1 MDRNTFT
8 GLFLIL
14 IILVGSTYLMQPSDE
29 DIKRERAR
37 QSQDSLARINQPAG
51 AETIDTIPVAAAP
64 AIDSG
69 KVMAGPFGAAYSGSN
84 TPVILENEK
93 LRVEINPKGGRIS
106 SVELKDF
113 KTYSGDSLIMFSG
126 AGNRFGLEFEAEG
139 RNISTND
146 LYFTSSG
153 DHLTVKETDS
163 ASLTMRLTY
172 AEGKY
177 IDYVY
182 SLKGDSYN
190 VGLTIAT
197 KGLQDV
203 IAPSKQ
209 HITLNWETI
218 LRQKEKDLASE
229 QRYSTA
235 YFSQEQ
241 AGVDHLDLSKS
252 EKKELNEGKIQW
264 FSFKQH
270 FFSNVLIAKN
280 SFDKG
285 ELSVNTS
292 PDPAIVKTFAAK
304 MQIPFTRQD
313 VNSFPMEFYFGPNQL
328 SILEKQ
334 GYDIDKQIDLGYWPL
349 KYINRWVVLPVFS
362 FLEGFGWGYG
372 LIILVLTVLLKMVLL
387 PLTYK
392 SYLSMAKMR
401 VLKPEMDEIK
411 EKVGDDNATLLQQ
424 EYLKLYKK
432 AGVNPLG
439 GCLPMLLQLPIIM
452 AFFFFFP
459 NLFELRQRSFLWM
472 EDLSTYDAFFQLGF
486 QLPFLGNHISLMCI
500 LMTISTLI
508 YTYFNNQVSG
518 ATGQM
523 KYIGY
528 ITPVIFFG
536 VLNSYPSGLNYYY
549 FLANM
554 MTFAQQYIIRMFV
567 NDEKIHAQ
575 IQENKKKPVKE
586 KKKSGFQQRMEDYM
600 RQQQQQQAAKT
611 KSGGTTGKTT
621 GGKKK

>member
-14 IILVGSTYLMQPSDE
+14 IILVGSTFLMQPSDE
-29 DIKRERAR
+29 DIKREKAK
-37 QSQDSLARINQPAG
+37 QSQDSIAKVKK
-51 AETIDTIPVAAAP
+51 AETPLMVQDSTKTVVVP
-64 AIDSG
+64 ALDSTLI
-69 KVMAGPFGAAYSGSN
+69 KAGPFGSAQSGSIE
-84 TPVILENEK
+84 PIVLENEL
-93 LRVEINPKGGRIS
+93 LRVKISPKGGRIA
-106 SVELKDF
+106 SVELKKF
-113 KTYSGDSLIMFSG
+113 KTYRQLPLIMFEG
-126 AGNRFGLEFEAEG
+126 QGNKFGLIFGAAG
-139 RNISTND
+139 KNISTND
-146 LYFTSSG
+146 LYFQPLGTSFS
-153 DHLTVKETDS
+153 VAKNDS
-163 ASLTMRLTY
+163 VSLTMRLNY
-172 AEGKY
+172 SEGKY
-177 IDYVY
+177 IDYIY
-182 SLKGDSYN
+182 SLTGDSYN

-197 KGLQDV
+197 KGMQDLV
-203 IAPSKQ
+203 TPTQK
-209 HITLNWETI
+209 HLTLNWETI
-218 LRQKEKDLASE
+218 LKQKEKDLVSE
-229 QRYSTA
+229 QRYSST
-235 YFSQEQ
+235 YFKQGDEN
-241 AGVDHLDLSKS
+241 VDYLSLTESETKS
-252 EKKELNEGKIQW
+252 ITEGKIKW

-285 ELSVNTS
+285 ELIVNTS
-292 PDPAIVKTFAAK
+292 PDSNTVKSFAAN
-304 MQIPFTRQD
+304 MQIPFERQE
-313 VNSFPMEFYFGPNQL
+313 VTSYPMNFYFGPNQL
-328 SILEKQ
+328 NILEKQ
-334 GYDIDKQIDLGYWPL
+334 GFEIEKQIDLGYWPL
-349 KYINRWVVLPVFS
+349 KYINRWIVLPVFS
-362 FLEGFGWGYG
+362 FLERFGWGYG

-401 VLKPEMDEIK
+401 ILKPEMDEIK
-411 EKVGDDNATLLQQ
+411 GKVGDDNPTLLQQ

-459 NLFELRQRSFLWM
+459 NLFELRQKSFLWM
-472 EDLSTYDAFFQLGF
+472 DDLSTFDAFFQMGF
-486 QLPFLGNHISLMCI
+486 NIPFLGSHISLMCI

-528 ITPVIFFG
+528 ITPIIFFG

-567 NDEKIHAQ
+567 NDDKIHAQ
-575 IQENKKKPVKE
+575 IQENKKKPQSE

-600 RQQQQQQAAKT
+600 RQQQQNKT
-611 KSGGTTGKTT
+611 QPASSS
-621 GGKKK
+621 KKKLK

>member
-29 DIKRERAR
+29 DIKREKAK
-37 QSQDSLARINQPAG
+37 QTQDSLARVNKSANKEAVQ
-51 AETIDTIPVAAAP
+51 DTSKTALIP
-64 AIDSG
+64 AIDSTLI
-69 KVMAGPFGAAYSGSN
+69 KSGPFGSAQSGSSE
-84 TPVILENEK
+84 PVVIENESIK
-93 LRVEINPKGGRIS
+93 VKISRRGGRIA
-106 SVELKDF
+106 SVELKNF
-113 KTYSGDSLIMFSG
+113 KTYTQEPLVMFEG
-126 AGNRFGLEFEAEG
+126 AGNQFGLIFGAAG
-139 RNISTND
+139 QNINTND
-146 LYFTSSG
+146 LYFSPSANS
-153 DHLTVKETDS
+153 LTVSKVDS
-163 ASLTMRLTY
+163 SSLTMRLTHS
-172 AEGKY
+172 EGKY
-177 IDYVY
+177 IDYIY
-182 SLKGDSYN
+182 SIKGEGYN
-190 VGLTIAT
+190 IGLNIVT
-197 KGLQDV
+197 KGMQDV
-203 IAPSKQ
+203 IAPTQKS
-209 HITLNWETI
+209 ITLNWESV
-218 LRQKEKDLASE
+218 LKQKEKDLPSE
-229 QRYSTA
+229 QRYSSA
-235 YFSQEQ
+235 YFKQGDED
-241 AGVDHLDLSKS
+241 VDYLSLTES
-252 EKKELNEGKIQW
+252 ETKELNEGKIKW

-285 ELSVNTS
+285 ELAVTTS
-292 PDPAIVKTFAAK
+292 PDAGVVKSFAAN
-304 MQIPFTRQD
+304 MQIPVQRQD
-313 VNSFPMEFYFGPNQL
+313 QTEFPMEFYFGPNQL
-328 SILEKQ
+328 NILEKQ
-334 GYDIDKQIDLGYWPL
+334 GFDIEKQIDLGYWPL
-349 KYINRWVVLPVFS
+349 KYINRWVVLPVFN

-401 VLKPEMDEIK
+401 ILKPEMDEIK
-411 EKVGDDNATLLQQ
+411 GKVGEDNPTLLQQ

-459 NLFELRQRSFLWM
+459 NLFELRGRSFLWM
-472 EDLSTYDAFFQLGF
+472 DDLSTYDAFFQLGF
-486 QLPFLGNHISLMCI
+486 NLPFLGNHISLMCI
-500 LMTISTLI
+500 LMTVSTLI

-528 ITPVIFFG
+528 ITPIIFFG

-567 NDEKIHAQ
+567 NDDKIHAQ
-575 IQENKKKPVKE
+575 IQENKKKPE
-586 KKKSGFQQRMEDYM
+586 SAKKKSGFQQRMEDYM
-600 RQQQQQQAAKT
+600 RQQQQAQAQKG
-611 KSGGTTGKTT
+611 S
-621 GGKKK
+621 GKKK

>member
-14 IILVGSTYLMQPSDE
+14 IILVGSTFLMQPSDE
-29 DIKRERAR
+29 DIKREKAK
-37 QSQDSLARINQPAG
+37 QSQDSIARVKKLESPKIVQDS
-51 AETIDTIPVAAAP
+51 TKTVVVP
-64 AIDSG
+64 AIDSTLI
-69 KVMAGPFGAAYSGSN
+69 KSGPFGSAQSGSN
-84 TPVILENEK
+84 EPIVLENELIK
-93 LRVEINPKGGRIS
+93 VKISPQGGRIA
-106 SVELKDF
+106 SVELKKF
-113 KTYSGDSLIMFSG
+113 KTYKKLPLIMFEG
-126 AGNRFGLEFEAEG
+126 QGNRFGLIFGAAG
-139 RNISTND
+139 KNISTND
-146 LYFTSSG
+146 LYFQPLGTS
-153 DHLTVKETDS
+153 VNVAKNDS
-163 ASLTMRLTY
+163 VSLTMRLNY
-172 AEGKY
+172 SEGKY
-177 IDYVY
+177 IDYIY
-182 SLKGDSYN
+182 SLTGDSYN
-190 VGLTIAT
+190 VDLTIAT
-197 KGLQDV
+197 KGMQDV
-203 IAPSKQ
+203 VTPTQKNL
-209 HITLNWETI
+209 TLNWETT
-218 LRQKEKDLASE
+218 LKQKEKDLASE
-229 QRYSTA
+229 QRYSST
-235 YFSQEQ
+235 YFKQGDES
-241 AGVDHLDLSKS
+241 VDYLSLTES
-252 EKKELNEGKIQW
+252 ETKAISEGKIKW

-285 ELSVNTS
+285 ELIVNTS
-292 PDPAIVKTFAAK
+292 LDSNTVKSFAAN
-304 MQIPFTRQD
+304 MQIPFERQD
-313 VNSFPMEFYFGPNQL
+313 VTSYPMKFYFGPNQL
-328 SILEKQ
+328 NILEKQ
-334 GYDIDKQIDLGYWPL
+334 GFEIEKQIDLGYWPL
-349 KYINRWVVLPVFS
+349 KYINRWIVLPVFS
-362 FLEGFGWGYG
+362 FLERFGWGYG

-401 VLKPEMDEIK
+401 ILKPEMDEIK
-411 EKVGDDNATLLQQ
+411 GKVGDDNPTLLQQ

-439 GCLPMLLQLPIIM
+439 GCLPMILQLPIIM

-472 EDLSTYDAFFQLGF
+472 DDLSTFDAFFQMGF
-486 QLPFLGNHISLMCI
+486 NIPFLGSHISLMCI

-528 ITPVIFFG
+528 ITPIIFFG

-567 NDEKIHAQ
+567 NDDKIHAQ
-575 IQENKKKPVKE
+575 IQENKKKPQSE

-600 RQQQQQQAAKT
+600 RQQQQNKT
-611 KSGGTTGKTT
+611 QPASSS
-621 GGKKK
+621 KKKLK

>member
-1 MDRNTFT
+1 
-8 GLFLIL
+8 
-14 IILVGSTYLMQPSDE
+14 
-29 DIKRERAR
+29 
-37 QSQDSLARINQPAG
+37 
-51 AETIDTIPVAAAP
+51 
-64 AIDSG
+64 
-69 KVMAGPFGAAYSGSN
+69 
-84 TPVILENEK
+84 
-93 LRVEINPKGGRIS
+93 
-106 SVELKDF
+106 
-113 KTYSGDSLIMFSG
+113 
-126 AGNRFGLEFEAEG
+126 
-139 RNISTND
+139 
-146 LYFTSSG
+146 
-153 DHLTVKETDS
+153 
-163 ASLTMRLTY
+163 MRLNY

-177 IDYVY
+177 IDYIY
-182 SLKGDSYN
+182 SLKGTGYN

-197 KGLQDV
+197 KGMQDV
-203 IAPSKQ
+203 VAPTQK
-209 HITLNWETI
+209 HITLNWESV
-218 LRQKEKDLASE
+218 LKQKEKDLASE
-229 QRYSTA
+229 QRYSSA
-235 YFSQEQ
+235 YFKQGDES
-241 AGVDHLDLSKS
+241 VDYLSLS
-252 EKKELNEGKIQW
+252 ESETKELTEGKIKW

-270 FFSNVLIAKN
+270 YFSNVLIAKN

-285 ELSVNTS
+285 ELTVNTS
-292 PDPAIVKTFAAK
+292 PDSSTVKSFTAN
-304 MQIPFTRQD
+304 MQIPFERQEITTY
-313 VNSFPMEFYFGPNQL
+313 PMTFYFGPNQL
-328 SILEKQ
+328 NILEKQ
-334 GYDIDKQIDLGYWPL
+334 GFEIEKQIDLGYWPL
-349 KYINRWVVLPVFS
+349 KYINRWIVLPVFN

-411 EKVGDDNATLLQQ
+411 GKVGDDNPTLLQQ

-472 EDLSTYDAFFQLGF
+472 EDLSTFDAFFQLGF
-486 QLPFLGNHISLMCI
+486 NMPFLGSHISLMCI

-528 ITPVIFFG
+528 ITPIIFFG

-567 NDEKIHAQ
+567 DDNKIHAQ
-575 IQENKKKPVKE
+575 IQEHKKKPQSE

-600 RQQQQQQAAKT
+600 RQQQQAKSQPASST
-611 KSGGTTGKTT
+611 
-621 GGKKK
+621 KKKLK

>member
-1 MDRNTFT
+1 MDKNTFT

-29 DIKRERAR
+29 DIKREKAK
-37 QSQDSLARINQPAG
+37 QTQDSLARVKKPVEAL
-51 AETIDTIPVAAAP
+51 AAPDTSKTAVIP
-64 AIDSG
+64 AIDSTLI
-69 KVMAGPFGAAYSGSN
+69 KSGPFGSAQSGSSE
-84 TPVILENEK
+84 PVVIENESIK
-93 LRVEINPKGGRIS
+93 VKISRRGGRIA

-113 KTYSGDSLIMFSG
+113 KTYSNEPLVMFEG
-126 AGNRFGLEFEAEG
+126 EGNKFGLIFGAAG
-139 RNISTND
+139 QNINTGE
-146 LYFTSSG
+146 LYFTPSVNSLSVSKNDSSS
-153 DHLTVKETDS
+153 V
-163 ASLTMRLTY
+163 TMRLTHS
-172 AEGKY
+172 EGKY
-177 IDYVY
+177 IDYIY
-182 SLKGDSYN
+182 TLKGQGYN

-197 KGLQDV
+197 RGMEDI
-203 IAPSKQ
+203 IAPTQKS
-209 HITLNWETI
+209 ITLNWETV
-218 LRQKEKDLASE
+218 LKQKEKDLPGE
-229 QRYSTA
+229 QRYSSA
-235 YFSQEQ
+235 YFKQGDES
-241 AGVDHLDLSKS
+241 VDHLSLTES
-252 EKKELNEGKIQW
+252 ENKELNEGKIKW

-285 ELSVNTS
+285 ELAVTTS
-292 PDPAIVKTFAAK
+292 PDAGVVKGFAAN
-304 MQIPFTRQD
+304 MQIPVERQ
-313 VNSFPMEFYFGPNQL
+313 NQTAFPMEFYFGPNQL
-328 SILEKQ
+328 NILEKQ
-334 GYDIDKQIDLGYWPL
+334 GFDIEKQIDLGYWPL
-349 KYINRWVVLPVFS
+349 KYINRWVVLPVFN

-411 EKVGDDNATLLQQ
+411 GKVGEDNPTLLQQ

-459 NLFELRQRSFLWM
+459 NLFELRGRSFLWM
-472 EDLSTYDAFFQLGF
+472 DDLSTYDAFFQLGF
-486 QLPFLGNHISLMCI
+486 NLPFLGNHISLMCI

-528 ITPVIFFG
+528 ITPIIFFG

-567 NDEKIHAQ
+567 NDDKIHAQ
-575 IQENKKKPVKE
+575 IQENKKKPE
-586 KKKSGFQQRMEDYM
+586 SARKKSGFQQRMEDYM
-600 RQQQQQQAAKT
+600 RQQQQAQAQKG
-611 KSGGTTGKTT
+611 SGKA
-621 GGKKK
+621 KKK

>member
-14 IILVGSTYLMQPSDE
+14 IILVGSTFLMQPSEE
-29 DIKRERAR
+29 DIKREKAK
-37 QSQDSLARINQPAG
+37 QSQDSIARVNKDKNPVIVK
-51 AETIDTIPVAAAP
+51 DTAKTTVLPPV
-64 AIDSG
+64 DSTLI
-69 KVMAGPFGAAYSGSN
+69 KSGPFGAAQSGSDE
-84 TPVILENEK
+84 PIILENESIK
-93 LRVEINPKGGRIS
+93 LKISPKGGRIA
-106 SVELKDF
+106 SVELKNF
-113 KTYSGDSLIMFSG
+113 KTYTQLPLIMFEG
-126 AGNRFGLEFEAEG
+126 EGNKFGLTFGSAG
-139 RNISTND
+139 KNINTND
-146 LYFTSSG
+146 LYFQPIGSS
-153 DHLTVKETDS
+153 VNVAKNDS
-163 ASLTMRLTY
+163 SSVSMRLNY
-172 AEGKY
+172 GEGKY
-177 IDYVY
+177 IDYIY
-182 SLKGDSYN
+182 SLKGTGYN

-197 KGLQDV
+197 KGMQDV
-203 IAPSKQ
+203 VAPTQK
-209 HITLNWETI
+209 HLTLNWETI
-218 LRQKEKDLASE
+218 LKQKEKDLASE
-229 QRYSTA
+229 QRYSSA
-235 YFSQEQ
+235 YFKQGDE
-241 AGVDHLDLSKS
+241 GVDYLSLS
-252 EKKELNEGKIQW
+252 ESETKELNEGKIKW

-270 FFSNVLIAKN
+270 YFSNVLIAKN

-285 ELSVNTS
+285 ELTVNTS
-292 PDPAIVKTFAAK
+292 PDSSTVKSFAAN
-304 MQIPFTRQD
+304 MQIPFERQD
-313 VNSFPMEFYFGPNQL
+313 VTSYPMTFYFGPNQL
-328 SILEKQ
+328 NILEKQ
-334 GYDIDKQIDLGYWPL
+334 GFDIEKQIDLGYWPL
-349 KYINRWVVLPVFS
+349 KYINRWIVLPVFN

-411 EKVGDDNATLLQQ
+411 GKVGDDNPTLLQQ

-459 NLFELRQRSFLWM
+459 NLFELRQQSFLWM
-472 EDLSTYDAFFQLGF
+472 EDLSTFDAFFNLGF
-486 QLPFLGNHISLMCI
+486 TVPFLGNHISLMCI

-528 ITPVIFFG
+528 ITPIIFFG

-567 NDEKIHAQ
+567 DDNKIHAQ
-575 IQENKKKPVKE
+575 IQEHKKKPQSE

-600 RQQQQQQAAKT
+600 RQQQQAK
-611 KSGGTTGKTT
+611 SQPASS
-621 GGKKK
+621 GKKKLK

>member
-14 IILVGSTYLMQPSDE
+14 IILVGSTFLMQPSDE
-29 DIKRERAR
+29 DIKREKAK
-37 QSQDSLARINQPAG
+37 QSQDSIAKVKK
-51 AETIDTIPVAAAP
+51 AETPLMVQDSTKTVVVP
-64 AIDSG
+64 ALDSTLI
-69 KVMAGPFGAAYSGSN
+69 KSGPFGSAQSGSN
-84 TPVILENEK
+84 EPIVLENEL
-93 LRVEINPKGGRIS
+93 LRVKISPKGGRIA
-106 SVELKDF
+106 SVELKKF
-113 KTYSGDSLIMFSG
+113 KTYRQLPLIMFEG
-126 AGNRFGLEFEAEG
+126 QGNKFGLIFGAAG
-139 RNISTND
+139 KNISTND
-146 LYFTSSG
+146 LYFQPLGTSFSVAKIGSG
-153 DHLTVKETDS
+153 
-163 ASLTMRLTY
+163 SLTMRLNY
-172 AEGKY
+172 SEGKY
-177 IDYVY
+177 IDYIY
-182 SLKGDSYN
+182 SLTGDSYN

-197 KGLQDV
+197 KGMQDV
-203 IAPSKQ
+203 VTPTQK
-209 HITLNWETI
+209 HLTLNWETV
-218 LRQKEKDLASE
+218 LKQKEKDLASE
-229 QRYSTA
+229 QRYSST
-235 YFSQEQ
+235 YFKQGDES
-241 AGVDHLDLSKS
+241 VDYLSLTESETKS
-252 EKKELNEGKIQW
+252 ISEAKIKW

-285 ELSVNTS
+285 ELIVNTS
-292 PDPAIVKTFAAK
+292 PDSNTVKSFAAN
-304 MQIPFTRQD
+304 MQIPFERQE
-313 VNSFPMEFYFGPNQL
+313 VTSYPMDFYFGPNQL
-328 SILEKQ
+328 NILEKQ
-334 GYDIDKQIDLGYWPL
+334 GFEIEKQIDLGYWPL
-349 KYINRWVVLPVFS
+349 KYINRWIVLPVFS
-362 FLEGFGWGYG
+362 FLERFGWGYG
-372 LIILVLTVLLKMVLL
+372 LIVLVLTVLLKMVLL

-401 VLKPEMDEIK
+401 ILKPEMDEIK
-411 EKVGDDNATLLQQ
+411 GKVGDDNPTLLQQ

-459 NLFELRQRSFLWM
+459 NLFELRQKSFLWM
-472 EDLSTYDAFFQLGF
+472 DDLSTFDAFFQMGF
-486 QLPFLGNHISLMCI
+486 NIPFLGSHISLMCI

-528 ITPVIFFG
+528 ITPIIFFG

-567 NDEKIHAQ
+567 NDDKIHAQ
-575 IQENKKKPVKE
+575 IQENKKKPQSE

-600 RQQQQQQAAKT
+600 RQQQQNKT
-611 KSGGTTGKTT
+611 QPASSS
-621 GGKKK
+621 KKKLK

>member
-14 IILVGSTYLMQPSDE
+14 IILVGSTFLMQPSDE
-29 DIKRERAR
+29 DIKREKAK
-37 QSQDSLARINQPAG
+37 QSQDSIARVKK
-51 AETIDTIPVAAAP
+51 AESPVIVQDSTKTVVLP
-64 AIDSG
+64 AIDSTLI
-69 KVMAGPFGAAYSGSN
+69 KSGPFGSAQSGSN
-84 TPVILENEK
+84 EPIVLENELLK
-93 LRVEINPKGGRIS
+93 VKISPKGVRIAY
-106 SVELKDF
+106 VELKKF
-113 KTYSGDSLIMFSG
+113 KTYRQLPLIMFEG
-126 AGNRFGLEFEAEG
+126 QGNKFGLIFGAAG
-139 RNISTND
+139 KNISTND
-146 LYFTSSG
+146 LYFQPLGTSVS
-153 DHLTVKETDS
+153 VANNDS
-163 ASLTMRLTY
+163 VSLTMRLNY
-172 AEGKY
+172 SDGKY
-177 IDYVY
+177 IDYIY
-182 SLKGDSYN
+182 SLTGDSYN

-197 KGLQDV
+197 KGMQDV
-203 IAPSKQ
+203 VTPTQK
-209 HITLNWETI
+209 HLTLNWETI
-218 LRQKEKDLASE
+218 LKQKEKDLVSE
-229 QRYSTA
+229 QRYSST
-235 YFSQEQ
+235 YFKQGDES
-241 AGVDHLDLSKS
+241 VDYLSLTES
-252 EKKELNEGKIQW
+252 ETKTINEGKIKW

-285 ELSVNTS
+285 ELIVNTS
-292 PDPAIVKTFAAK
+292 PDSNTVKSFAAN
-304 MQIPFTRQD
+304 MQIPFERQE
-313 VNSFPMEFYFGPNQL
+313 VTSYPMDFYFGPNQL
-328 SILEKQ
+328 NILEKQ
-334 GYDIDKQIDLGYWPL
+334 GFEIEKQIDLGYWPL
-349 KYINRWVVLPVFS
+349 KYINRWIVLPVFS
-362 FLEGFGWGYG
+362 FLERFGWGYG

-401 VLKPEMDEIK
+401 ILKPEMDEIK
-411 EKVGDDNATLLQQ
+411 GKVGEDNPTLLQQ

-459 NLFELRQRSFLWM
+459 NLFELRQKSFLWM
-472 EDLSTYDAFFQLGF
+472 DDLSTFDAFFQMGF
-486 QLPFLGNHISLMCI
+486 NLPFLGNHISLMCI

-528 ITPVIFFG
+528 ITPIIFFG

-567 NDEKIHAQ
+567 NDDKIHAQ
-575 IQENKKKPVKE
+575 IQENKKKPQSE

-600 RQQQQQQAAKT
+600 RQQQQNKT
-611 KSGGTTGKTT
+611 QPASSS
-621 GGKKK
+621 KKKLK

>member
-14 IILVGSTYLMQPSDE
+14 IILVGSTFLMQPSDE
-29 DIKRERAR
+29 DIKREKAK
-37 QSQDSLARINQPAG
+37 QSQDSIAKVKK
-51 AETIDTIPVAAAP
+51 AETPLMVQDSTKTVVVP
-64 AIDSG
+64 ALDSTLI
-69 KVMAGPFGAAYSGSN
+69 KAGPFGSAQSGSIE
-84 TPVILENEK
+84 PIVLENEL
-93 LRVEINPKGGRIS
+93 LRVKISPKGGRIA
-106 SVELKDF
+106 SVELKKF
-113 KTYSGDSLIMFSG
+113 KTYRQLPLIMFEG
-126 AGNRFGLEFEAEG
+126 QGNKFGLIFGAAG
-139 RNISTND
+139 KNISTND
-146 LYFTSSG
+146 LYFQPLGTSFSVAKIGSG
-153 DHLTVKETDS
+153 
-163 ASLTMRLTY
+163 SLTMRLNY
-172 AEGKY
+172 SEGKY
-177 IDYVY
+177 IDYIY
-182 SLKGDSYN
+182 SLTGDSYN

-197 KGLQDV
+197 KGMQDV
-203 IAPSKQ
+203 VTPTQK
-209 HITLNWETI
+209 HLTLNWETI
-218 LRQKEKDLASE
+218 LKQKEKDLVSE
-229 QRYSTA
+229 QRYSST
-235 YFSQEQ
+235 YFKQGDES
-241 AGVDHLDLSKS
+241 VDYLSLTESETKS
-252 EKKELNEGKIQW
+252 ISEAKIKW

-285 ELSVNTS
+285 ELIVNTS
-292 PDPAIVKTFAAK
+292 PDSNTVKSFAAN
-304 MQIPFTRQD
+304 MQIPFERQE
-313 VNSFPMEFYFGPNQL
+313 VTSYPMDFYFGPNQL
-328 SILEKQ
+328 NILEKQ
-334 GYDIDKQIDLGYWPL
+334 GFEIEKQIDLGYWPL
-349 KYINRWVVLPVFS
+349 KYINRWIVLPVFS
-362 FLEGFGWGYG
+362 FLERFGWGYG
-372 LIILVLTVLLKMVLL
+372 LIVLVLTVLLKMVLL

-401 VLKPEMDEIK
+401 ILKPEMDEIK
-411 EKVGDDNATLLQQ
+411 GKVGDDNPTLLQQ

-459 NLFELRQRSFLWM
+459 NLFELRQKSFLWM
-472 EDLSTYDAFFQLGF
+472 DDLSTFDAFFQMGF
-486 QLPFLGNHISLMCI
+486 NIPFLGSHISLMCI

-528 ITPVIFFG
+528 ITPIIFFG

-567 NDEKIHAQ
+567 NDDKIHAQ
-575 IQENKKKPVKE
+575 IQENKKKPQSE

-600 RQQQQQQAAKT
+600 RQQQQNKT
-611 KSGGTTGKTT
+611 QPASSS
-621 GGKKK
+621 KKKLK